1 MARQI
6 EETAVPTNDAYTGML
21 VISLLALIA
30 GCIFLYLDWS
40 QYPDK
45 PPARPNIPKV
55 GTPQPGVAPPPA
67 PPVAPPGG
75 MMGVP
80 PGMPPGNPPMPGA
93 VPPVN
98 PNPANPAP
106 EKK

>member
-21 VISLLALIA
+21 VVSLLALIA

-45 PPARPNIPKV
+45 PPRTPSIPKV
-55 GTPQPGVAPPPA
+55 GTPQPGGQGAPPANPPGAA
-67 PPVAPPGG
+67 PPMG

-80 PGMPPGNPPMPGA
+80 PGMPPGNPPMPGV

-98 PNPANPAP
+98 PNPAP